1 MSQYLTNFYCGNK
14 RGLCNYNEP
23 VNYETLL
30 NRNFDPTLHKMLE
43 DCKGAEF
50 EKGYCC
56 DPTNKELQKPM
67 DDEYMEKMNRK
78 FEANIF
84 TKDENDFFHKGQI
97 PLIKPLTQNGKLKAM
112 EVCTCG
118 GESADYVKC
127 VSENCSDFRPPTRYE
142 YCKMGP
148 SLNKINCV
156 VREEEETAPS
166 PSGEQKTEA
175 TTKSAAERCKLEP
188 VHRESQYTYSHQ
200 FKINNLFPDCYLNLC
215 NKTPRMQMLDQLV
228 SSSTTDENKYYSIKG
243 DSLDTYHLQD
253 SKEELNRK
261 HEAGQDS
268 SKSLLG
274 MFRH

>member
-30 NRNFDPTLHKMLE
+30 NRNFDPTLHKILE

-67 DDEYMEKMNRK
+67 DDGYMEMMNQK
-78 FEANIF
+78 FESQIF
-84 TKDENDFFHKGQI
+84 TKDENGFFNPGQI

-118 GESADYVKC
+118 GNSKDYVEC
-127 VSENCSDFRPPTRYE
+127 VTENCKDFRKPTRFE

-148 SLNKINCV
+148 SLNKVNCV
-156 VREEEETAPS
+156 VREEEIAPS
-166 PSGEQKTEA
+166 TSEDESQESNSN
-175 TTKSAAERCKLEP
+175 KSAVERCKLEP
-188 VHRESQYTYSHQ
+188 LQRDTQYTYSHQ

-215 NKTPRMQMLDQLV
+215 NKTPRKQILDQLI
-228 SSSTTDENKYYSIKG
+228 SSSTTNENKYYSIRG
-243 DSLDTYHLQD
+243 DSLNTYHMKN
-253 SKEELNRK
+253 SKDELDRK
-261 HEAGQDS
+261 YEAGQDS

-274 MFRH
+274 MFRR